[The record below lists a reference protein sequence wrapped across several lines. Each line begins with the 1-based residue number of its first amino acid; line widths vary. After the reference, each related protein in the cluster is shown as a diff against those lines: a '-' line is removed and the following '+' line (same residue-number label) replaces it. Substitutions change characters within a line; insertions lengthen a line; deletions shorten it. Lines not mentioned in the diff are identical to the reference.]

1 METQGQ
7 RGRWVGYSSGPGGK
21 DHLSPDVRAE
31 IERQETLRKER
42 QGRLLC
48 VVHVQVYEHD
58 AVPGVEFPAG
68 CALDVESDSGDIAAA
83 VAQAQEA
90 LITWR

>member
-1 METQGQ
+1 MDTQRQ
-7 RGRWVGYSSGPGGK
+7 RGRWISYGSGPGGK

-31 IERQETLRKER
+31 IERREALRKER

-48 VVHVQVYEHD
+48 VVHVHVYEHD

-68 CALDVESDSGDIAAA
+68 SALDVESDSGDIAAA
-83 VAQAQEA
+83 VASAQEA
-90 LITWR
+90 LTTWR